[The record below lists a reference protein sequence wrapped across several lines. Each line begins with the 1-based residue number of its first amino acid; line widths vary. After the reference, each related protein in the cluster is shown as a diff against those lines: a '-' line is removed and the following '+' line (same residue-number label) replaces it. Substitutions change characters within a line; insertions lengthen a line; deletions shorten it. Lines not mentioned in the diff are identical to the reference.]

1 MNLYQEILC
10 HLLQSETPEICFSE
24 LKSLHKAVDS
34 FCYRA
39 LQRIKE
45 ILEDPALED
54 EECFAKIEA
63 IVNVF
68 EEMGSGCGSRH
79 DFG

>member
-1 MNLYQEILC
+1 MELLKDILC
-10 HLLQSETPEICFSE
+10 YLIENETVEIRFPEC
-24 LKSLHKAVDS
+24 KDLHKAVDS

-39 LQRIKE
+39 LRRIKE

-63 IVNVF
+63 VVNVF